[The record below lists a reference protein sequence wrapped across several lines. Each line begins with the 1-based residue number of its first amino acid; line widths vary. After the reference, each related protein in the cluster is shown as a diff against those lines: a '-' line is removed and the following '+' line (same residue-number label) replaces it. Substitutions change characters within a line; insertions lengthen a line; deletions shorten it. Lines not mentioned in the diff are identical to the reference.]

1 MGILYDK
8 GYPHLQSL
16 KISLFKVRCGVLD
29 QLRLLAELQQLDRRF
44 SVLEAEKQALPK
56 QLQSYQAAC
65 QEVREA
71 LTSAQSEMEAGERR
85 RRALEREI
93 ETDNDR
99 LVRAQNRLR
108 EVKTNKEYSAALAE
122 IDAGKQRILTLED
135 QVLELMEGAE
145 QQRETSQRCE
155 QRLQDASRELAEQE
169 RSVQAAQEALSS
181 DMAAHDHERGELVAR
196 MNPDFYTAYQQAAQ
210 RGGGVGVVDVMPDET
225 CGGCY
230 LRIRPQ
236 LISEVRKQE
245 GLVSCPHCRRILL
258 WPASETV

>member
-1 MGILYDK
+1 M
-8 GYPHLQSL
+8 
-16 KISLFKVRCGVLD
+16 LD
-29 QLRLLAELQQLDRRF
+29 QLRLLAELQQLDSRLR
-44 SVLEAEKQALPK
+44 VLESEKQELPQ
-56 QLQSYQAAC
+56 QLHPYQQAC
-65 QEVREA
+65 QEVRAE
-71 LTSAQSEMEAGERR
+71 LTSAQSEMEEAERR

-93 ETDNDR
+93 DADNDR
-99 LVRAQNRLR
+99 LIRAQHRLR

-145 QQRETSQRCE
+145 RQQEASQRFE
-155 QRLQDASRELAEQE
+155 QRLQDASRQLAEQE
-169 RSVQAAQEALSS
+169 RQMLETQDALSS
-181 DMAAHDHERGELVAR
+181 DIATHDHDREALLSRIQ
-196 MNPDFYTAYQQAAQ
+196 PDFYTAYQRAAQ
-210 RGGGVGVVDVMPDET
+210 QTGGAAVVEVMADET

-245 GLVSCPHCRRILL
+245 NLVFCPHCKRILL